1 MEMSAPYGAEMEVF
15 MKKRFLSV
23 LLIGLFVL
31 QSAGCSGGSA
41 GFSGKAS
48 DLMTGVLARK
58 PEDVLQKPDAAL
70 ENVTAVTDFGIRLL
84 KESLTDGENSLIS
97 PLSVL
102 YALGMT
108 ANGAKGN
115 TLSQLE
121 EAFGLP
127 VSALNDCLYAYRTSL
142 PETGECRFDIANS
155 IWFRDDSDRLTVE
168 QEFLQTNADYYA
180 ADLFKAPFDDTTLKE
195 INDWVK
201 KSTNDMIPEILDT
214 IPSDAVMYLINAIA
228 FEAEW
233 EEIYRQYDVYQGV
246 FTKEDGSTNSVDFMH
261 SHESRY
267 IEDDAVTGFFK
278 YYKDRNYAFVALL
291 PKEGTNVSDYI
302 SSLTGEH
309 VASLLANATH
319 ESVNATIPKFTVRC
333 STDMI
338 EALKALGITD
348 AFTEQ
353 ADFSGLGTSKNGNIF
368 ISRVLHDTFLSVD
381 EKGTKAGAATLVEAN
396 DGAAMNTKRVFLNRP
411 FVYML
416 IDCEHNIPI
425 FIGTVMEIE

>member
-1 MEMSAPYGAEMEVF
+1 
-15 MKKRFLSV
+15 MKKRILSV

-31 QSAGCSGGSA
+31 QSAGCAGGST

-58 PEDVLQKPDAAL
+58 PEEVLQKTDTAL

-84 KESLTDGENSLIS
+84 KESLKDGENTLIS
-97 PLSVL
+97 PLSIS

-115 TLSQLE
+115 TLSQFE

-142 PETGECRFDIANS
+142 PETESCRFDIANS

-168 QEFLQTNADYYA
+168 QNFLQTNADYYA
-180 ADLFKAPFDDTTLKE
+180 ADLFKAPFDNSTLKE

-201 KSTNDMIPEILDT
+201 KNTNEMIPEILDE
-214 IPSDAVMYLINAIA
+214 IPSDAIMYLINAIA

-233 EEIYRQYDVYQGV
+233 EEIYRINDVYQGV
-246 FTKEDGSTNSVDFMH
+246 FTKEDGSTNNVEFMH

-267 IEDDAVTGFFK
+267 IEDDSSTGFFK
-278 YYKDRNYAFVALL
+278 YYKGRNYAFVALL
-291 PKEGTNVSDYI
+291 PNEGTSVSDYI

-309 VASLLANATH
+309 VASLLANASYA
-319 ESVNATIPKFTVRC
+319 SVNATIPKFTVRC
-333 STDMI
+333 STDI
-338 EALKALGITD
+338 VNALQAIGITD
-348 AFTEQ
+348 AFMGQT

-368 ISRVLHDTFLSVD
+368 ISRVLHDTFLTVD

-396 DGAAMNTKRVFLNRP
+396 DGAAMDTKRVFLDRP

-416 IDCEHNIPI
+416 IDCEHNVPI
-425 FIGTVMEIE
+425 FIGTVMEVK

>member
-1 MEMSAPYGAEMEVF
+1 
-15 MKKRFLSV
+15 MKKRILSV

-31 QSAGCSGGSA
+31 QSAGCTGGST

-58 PEDVLQKPDAAL
+58 PEEVLQKPDTAL
-70 ENVTAVTDFGIRLL
+70 EAVTAVTDFGIRLL
-84 KESLTDGENSLIS
+84 KESLAEGENTLIS

-115 TLSQLE
+115 TLSQFE

-127 VSALNDCLYAYRTSL
+127 VSSLNDCLYAYRTNL
-142 PETGECRFDIANS
+142 PETEACRFSIANS

-168 QEFLQTNADYYA
+168 QDFLQTNADYYA
-180 ADLFKAPFDDTTLKE
+180 ADLFKAPFDNATLKE

-201 KSTNDMIPEILDT
+201 KNTNEMIPEILDT

-233 EEIYRQYDVYQGV
+233 EEIYRKNDVYQGV
-246 FTKEDGSTNSVDFMH
+246 FTKEDGSVNNVEFMH
-261 SHESRY
+261 SRESRY
-267 IEDDAVTGFFK
+267 IEDNSATGFLK

-291 PKEGTNVSDYI
+291 PTEGTSISDYI
-302 SSLTGEH
+302 SSLSGEH
-309 VASLLANATH
+309 IASLLANATH
-319 ESVNATIPKFTVRC
+319 ASVSATIPKFTVHC
-333 STDMI
+333 STDMVSS
-338 EALKALGITD
+338 LQALGITD
-348 AFTEQ
+348 AFLGQ
-353 ADFSGLGTSKNGNIF
+353 AADFSGLGTSKNGNIF

-396 DGAAMNTKRVFLNRP
+396 DGAAMGTKRVFLDRP

-416 IDCEHNIPI
+416 IDCEHNVPI
-425 FIGTVMEIE
+425 FIGTVMEVK

>member
-1 MEMSAPYGAEMEVF
+1 
-15 MKKRFLSV
+15 MKKRILSV

-31 QSAGCSGGSA
+31 QSAGCAGGST

-58 PEDVLQKPDAAL
+58 PEEVLQKTDTAL

-84 KESLTDGENSLIS
+84 KESLKDGENTLIS
-97 PLSVL
+97 PLSIS

-115 TLSQLE
+115 TLSQFE

-142 PETGECRFDIANS
+142 PETESCRFDIANS

-168 QEFLQTNADYYA
+168 QNFLQTNADYYA
-180 ADLFKAPFDDTTLKE
+180 ADLFKAPFDNSTLKE

-201 KSTNDMIPEILDT
+201 KNTNEMIPEILDE

-233 EEIYRQYDVYQGV
+233 EEIYRINDVYQGV
-246 FTKEDGSTNSVDFMH
+246 FTKEDGSTNNVEFMH

-267 IEDDAVTGFFK
+267 IEDDSSTGFFK
-278 YYKDRNYAFVALL
+278 YYKGRNYAFVALL
-291 PKEGTNVSDYI
+291 PNEGTSVSDYI

-309 VASLLANATH
+309 VASLLANASYA
-319 ESVNATIPKFTVRC
+319 SVNATIPKFTVRC
-333 STDMI
+333 STDI
-338 EALKALGITD
+338 VNALQAIGITD
-348 AFTEQ
+348 AFMGQT

-368 ISRVLHDTFLSVD
+368 ISRVLHDTFLTVD

-396 DGAAMNTKRVFLNRP
+396 DGAAMDTKRVFLDRP

-416 IDCEHNIPI
+416 IDCEHNVTI
-425 FIGTVMEIE
+425 FIGTVMEVK

>member
-1 MEMSAPYGAEMEVF
+1 
-15 MKKRFLSV
+15 MKKRILSV

-31 QSAGCSGGSA
+31 QSAGCAGGST

-58 PEDVLQKPDAAL
+58 PEEVLQKTDTAL

-84 KESLTDGENSLIS
+84 KESLKDGENTLIS
-97 PLSVL
+97 PLSIS

-115 TLSQLE
+115 TLSQFE

-142 PETGECRFDIANS
+142 PETESCRFDIANS

-168 QEFLQTNADYYA
+168 QNFLQTNADYYA
-180 ADLFKAPFDDTTLKE
+180 ADLFKAPFDNSTLKE

-201 KSTNDMIPEILDT
+201 KNTNEMIPEILDE

-233 EEIYRQYDVYQGV
+233 EEIYRINDVYQGV
-246 FTKEDGSTNSVDFMH
+246 FTKEDGSTNNVEFMH

-267 IEDDAVTGFFK
+267 IEDDSSTGFFK
-278 YYKDRNYAFVALL
+278 YYKGRNYAFVALL
-291 PKEGTNVSDYI
+291 PNEGTSVSDYI

-309 VASLLANATH
+309 VASLLANASYA
-319 ESVNATIPKFTVRC
+319 SVNATIPKFTVRC
-333 STDMI
+333 STDI
-338 EALKALGITD
+338 VNALQAIGITD
-348 AFTEQ
+348 AFMGQT

-368 ISRVLHDTFLSVD
+368 ISRVLHDTFLTVD

-396 DGAAMNTKRVFLNRP
+396 DGAAMDTKRVFLDRP

-416 IDCEHNIPI
+416 IDCEHNVPI
-425 FIGTVMEIE
+425 FIGTVMEVK